1 MARQLAGRS
10 AIGLLTRPFEPRP
23 ADGHARPHARSRK
36 RRERGGRGTPL
47 ARPAGAVGRAV
58 DRIAVLVGA
67 PFAAVWARRRL
78 RLALAVALVVLA
90 VLAGAFLLLRHSGLV
105 AVEKVRVSG
114 VQGAEAHAIEAA
126 LTRAARGMS
135 TLDVNERALRA
146 AVAGF
151 PVVRGVHASPG
162 FPHSLRITVVEQ
174 PPVAVLASAG
184 ARTAVAADGVV
195 LGPALLSSSLPT
207 LQVPFLP
214 AQGQRVSVP
223 SLLASLAV
231 LGAAPRAL
239 AARIAS
245 VSTSAKG
252 LTVTMQG
259 GLQVIFGDAGRPHAK
274 WLSLAAV
281 LADPSSAGAFYV
293 DVRLPSRPAAGYPG
307 GQPPAGASTSA
318 SGEATEATEARRG
331 GSEAT
336 VGTLAQGL
344 AANAPE
350 VSAAGAE
357 PSHEAG
363 AGEHES
369 SGEPSSAGTP
379 ESSGEAEAQGPSA
392 GG

>member
-10 AIGLLTRPFEPRP
+10 AIGLLTRPFEPRA
-23 ADGHARPHARSRK
+23 ADGPARPFARSRK

-47 ARPAGAVGRAV
+47 ARAAGALGRAV
-58 DRIAVLVGA
+58 DRVAVLVGA

-105 AVEKVRVSG
+105 AVEKVRMSG
-114 VQGAEAHAIEAA
+114 VQGPEAHAIEGA
-126 LTRAARGMS
+126 LTSAARRMS

-146 AVAGF
+146 AVAAF
-151 PVVRGVHASPG
+151 PVVREVRASAG

-174 PPVAVLASAG
+174 LPVAVLASAG
-184 ARTAVAADGVV
+184 VRSAVAADGIV

-245 VSTSAKG
+245 VTTSAKG

-259 GLQVIFGDAGRPHAK
+259 GLQVIFGDASRPRAK

-281 LADPSSAGAFYV
+281 LADASSAGASYV
-293 DVRLPSRPAAGYPG
+293 DVRLPSRPAAGFPG
-307 GQPPAGASTSA
+307 GQPPASASASA
-318 SGEATEATEARRG
+318 SGEATQPQGG

-344 AANAPE
+344 SASAPE
-350 VSAAGAE
+350 VSAAATE

-363 AGEHES
+363 VGEHER

-379 ESSGEAEAQGPSA
+379 ESSGEAEAQGTGA

>member
-1 MARQLAGRS
+1 
-10 AIGLLTRPFEPRP
+10 
-23 ADGHARPHARSRK
+23 
-36 RRERGGRGTPL
+36 
-47 ARPAGAVGRAV
+47 
-58 DRIAVLVGA
+58 
-67 PFAAVWARRRL
+67 
-78 RLALAVALVVLA
+78 
-90 VLAGAFLLLRHSGLV
+90 
-105 AVEKVRVSG
+105 VR
-114 VQGAEAHAIEAA
+114 
-126 LTRAARGMS
+126 
-135 TLDVNERALRA
+135 
-146 AVAGF
+146 
-151 PVVRGVHASPG
+151 ASPS
-162 FPHSLRITVVEQ
+162 FPHSLRITVIEQ

-281 LADPSSAGAFYV
+281 LADPSSAGASYV

-307 GQPPAGASTSA
+307 GQPPASASTSA
-318 SGEATEATEARRG
+318 SGEATEATEARTG

-350 VSAAGAE
+350 VSAAGSE